1 MKIVFL
7 HGLGQDEQS
16 WKDVISYLPN
26 SYSCKS
32 LSLFNHLNSTD
43 TATLDDLT
51 KYIEVQLNQIKEPFI
66 LCGLSLGA
74 VIALNYLAT
83 PSPYLK
89 KVVLVAPQFESPN
102 FPEYLFLL
110 RTF

>member
-16 WKDVISYLPN
+16 WKRCNLLSTN

-51 KYIEVQLNQIKEPFI
+51 KYIEVQLNQIKDLLFY
-66 LCGLSLGA
+66 
-74 VIALNYLAT
+74 VDYL
-83 PSPYLK
+83 
-89 KVVLVAPQFESPN
+89 
-102 FPEYLFLL
+102 
-110 RTF
+110 

>member
-66 LCGLSLGA
+66 FMWIIFRRCYCFKLSCNSFSMDRLQ
-74 VIALNYLAT
+74 LTRQKN
-83 PSPYLK
+83 
-89 KVVLVAPQFESPN
+89 
-102 FPEYLFLL
+102 
-110 RTF
+110 

>member
-74 VIALNYLAT
+74 VWNGNSFFDKFYKVQNFF
-83 PSPYLK
+83 PYAIPI
-89 KVVLVAPQFESPN
+89 VLDNEPP
-102 FPEYLFLL
+102 
-110 RTF
+110 RM